1 MTCGLGTPSTSQ
13 NLERLWPSLQSTKET
28 SVQISLNSEKIDK
41 REIDES
47 LSLKTELRRSQD
59 EWKSPENRL
68 KNGKML
74 KEKIVEIRKMPSELS
89 EESEGKTWDRV
100 NLSQAESF
108 YLLIWYC
115 DLTISKNLK
124 IGFCLSSFFWFN
136 EFSSHSPTLCLMVWM
151 RIQKGEYSENS
162 FSKFEKWAMIWEQK
176 FHLAQIFLI
185 SEGET
190 RFTSG
195 NWMFLISPEMKN
207 LKQDWHRV

>member
-1 MTCGLGTPSTSQ
+1 MGFGNTINIQ
-13 NLERLWPSLQSTKET
+13 KLERLWPSLQSTKET

-68 KNGKML
+68 KNEKML
-74 KEKIVEIRKMPSELS
+74 KEKIVEIRKMPSELR
-89 EESEGKTWDRV
+89 EKSEGTTWDQV
-100 NLSQAESF
+100 NLSQAKSF
-108 YLLIWYC
+108 HLLMWYC
-115 DLTISKNLK
+115 ESTISKNLK

-195 NWMFLISPEMKN
+195 NWMFLISPKMKN